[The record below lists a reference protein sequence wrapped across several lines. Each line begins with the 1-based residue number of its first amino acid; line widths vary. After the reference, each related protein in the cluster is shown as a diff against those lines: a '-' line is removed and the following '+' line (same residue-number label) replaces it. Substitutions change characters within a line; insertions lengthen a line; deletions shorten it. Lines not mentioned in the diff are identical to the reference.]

1 MQPAPQSSLFLPDG
15 DLDLGLFDDRGR
27 LLLEGCLRALRAM
40 DRPSFLPVDLL
51 LVMVQAGDEGTQR
64 SLARAIRGTD
74 DAEDLLASLE
84 LLARRVER
92 KSSGQPRLHIQ
103 QLSLG
108 FVGIL
113 EDARNWALEAGR
125 TKIGH
130 DDISRALKWR
140 IELQESASVRWAI
153 KQLAQPG
160 GDYLFSADGSLRYA
174 AFTSEFAK
182 IFQSATELACQ
193 AGIAFVGTPQLMA
206 ALCATRV
213 GLLVKS
219 CSAAGLDPK
228 RLSEELLR
236 IVGTRLPQPPHFLL
250 TRRSLTP
257 RLVRMLAGAADLAER
272 RGHPIGE
279 AELLE
284 AFLSDG
290 GSSLDMV
297 KSLGLEPHLRAAIGD
312 GRVMTREVSNPLS
325 SATVKDRPDDFPA
338 SDTPTLDL
346 VGRDLSAEAAAGRLP
361 KVQGRDHELQRIIN
375 VLLRSEQRNP
385 LLTGEAGVGK
395 TALAAALA
403 QRIHDGSVPA
413 ALLNLRVIELNGA
426 SLIGGTS
433 YRGELEARIKALLSE
448 AEQDVILFI
457 DEAHAVF
464 APRSGA
470 GQPAEVPNH
479 FKAALASGKIAVVA
493 ATTEMEYHRWI
504 EQDPALRRRF
514 ERIEIPELSAGVSRD
529 ILRQLAPT
537 FERTYQVPVSPDAV
551 DAAIELSTRFI
562 PEQSLPDKAKKLLM
576 DATIAV
582 ASEIA
587 AASGSQP
594 STRDSDEEV
603 TLHTGILGRHGD
615 TPMKRVVTRLD
626 VARQVSQKTGVP
638 FERISRA
645 AAQWWTGVE
654 ERLGSYLVGQGEAV
668 RKTARYLVAGRL
680 RAASRN
686 RPQAVMLFAGPAGV
700 GKTDL
705 ARGLAI
711 EVFGSTKSLIRI
723 ELGDY
728 AEVHSLS
735 RLVGSPP
742 GYVGYQ
748 DEDALVSPLRR
759 RPSSVVLLKDFH
771 LAHPRVQDR
780 LIRLMSD
787 GEISDTRGLR
797 ADASHAIFVMT
808 VETEL
813 KSGSNIG
820 FGSSREGEV
829 GTLLRAIDP
838 TLATRLRPL
847 SFETVTFRGADEAD
861 STLMSELFEA
871 RLTAFEAAVRDEY
884 GEPLGL
890 DEELLEQVRAS
901 VATLR
906 DARELEAFFGREIVD
921 RVTSRLLDA
930 AEAPKVAFP
939 SEEAIISRIITPA
952 E

>member
-1 MQPAPQSSLFLPDG
+1 MHPAPQASLFLPDG
-15 DLDLGLFDDRGR
+15 DLDLSLFDDRGR
-27 LLLEGCLRALRAM
+27 LLMEGCLRALRSM
-40 DRPSFLPVDLL
+40 ERPSFLPVDLL

-64 SLARAIRGTD
+64 ALARAIRGTD
-74 DAEDLLASLE
+74 EADDLLTSLE

-92 KSSGQPRLHIQ
+92 KSSGQPRLHMQ

-113 EDARNWALEAGR
+113 EDARTWALEAGR
-125 TKIGH
+125 SRIGH

-160 GDYLFSADGSLRYA
+160 GDYLFTPDGSLRNA
-174 AFTSEFAK
+174 AFTSEFTK
-182 IFQSATELACQ
+182 LFQTATELACQ

-206 ALCATRV
+206 ALCTTRV
-213 GLLVKS
+213 GMLVRI
-219 CSAAGLDPK
+219 CGAAGLDPK

-236 IVGTRLPQPPHFLL
+236 IVGTRLPHPPHFVL

-257 RLVRMLAGAADLAER
+257 RLVRMLAIAAELAER

-279 AELLE
+279 AEVLE

-290 GSSLDMV
+290 GSSLELV
-297 KSLGLEPHLRAAIGD
+297 RSLGLEPHLRAALGD
-312 GRVMTREVSNPLS
+312 GRVLTREVSDPLGS
-325 SATVKDRPDDFPA
+325 LTVKERTEESSA

-346 VGRDLSAEAAAGRLP
+346 IGRDLSADAAAGKLP
-361 KVQGRDHELQRIIN
+361 QVQGRDQELQRIIN

-403 QRIHDGSVPA
+403 QRIHDGSVPT
-413 ALLNLRVIELNGA
+413 ALLHLRVVEINGA

-464 APRSGA
+464 APRSGT

-514 ERIEIPELSAGVSRD
+514 ERIEIPELSPAISRD
-529 ILRQLAPT
+529 ILRQLAPG
-537 FERTYQVPVSPDAV
+537 FERSYEVPVSPEAV
-551 DAAIELSTRFI
+551 DAAIELSTRFM

-582 ASEIA
+582 ASEVA
-587 AASGSQP
+587 AASGGQAAR
-594 STRDSDEEV
+594 RDLDDDGA
-603 TLHTGILGRHGD
+603 LHTGMITLHGD

-626 VARQVSQKTGVP
+626 VARQVTQKTGIP
-638 FERISRA
+638 FERVSRA

-654 ERLGSYLVGQGEAV
+654 ERLGGYLVGQPEAV
-668 RKTARYLVAGRL
+668 RRTARYLVAGRL
-680 RAASRN
+680 RAAARN

-705 ARGLAI
+705 ARGLAV
-711 EVFGSTKSLIRI
+711 EVFGSGKALIRLD
-723 ELGDY
+723 LGDY

-780 LIRLMSD
+780 LIRLMTD
-787 GEISDTRGLR
+787 GEITDTRGLR
-797 ADASHAIFVMT
+797 ADASHAIFVLT
-808 VETEL
+808 VETAVR
-813 KSGSNIG
+813 SGSNIG
-820 FGSSREGEV
+820 FGSDREGD
-829 GTLLRAIDP
+829 GAAALRAIDP
-838 TLATRLRPL
+838 TLAGRLKAL
-847 SFETVTFRGADEAD
+847 AYELVLFRGADEAN
-861 STLMSELFEA
+861 STLMRELFEA

-890 DEELLEQVRAS
+890 DEEVLEQVRES
-901 VATLR
+901 VSALR
-906 DARELEAFFGREIVD
+906 DARELEAFFGREIID
-921 RVTSRLLDA
+921 RVTSRLLDG

-939 SEEAIISRIITPA
+939 SEEARISRIISPA
-952 E
+952 D